1 MRLCCSLPGSDA
13 NRSESG
19 APLRRRCA
27 ARASDRAC
35 VPACVRVSVRA
46 REEAG
51 LAASSPSV
59 AGSHTAGGRGCTHT
73 VGGCGVWADGLQRQR
88 GESLIPSFHGAVCFV
103 LFAAECGGGNG
114 LREAARPLPSP
125 HPTPP
130 IHSHLAH
137 LKTECTSSVQ
147 KCPARMA
154 KMPVGSRWDALYC
167 GIVCTRVLSACCFCL
182 MDDVV

>member
-1 MRLCCSLPGSDA
+1 MRIGRRAALLFGVA
-13 NRSESG
+13 
-19 APLRRRCA
+19 ALRGHLTGR
-27 ARASDRAC
+27 ARTHTG
-35 VPACVRVSVRA
+35 CVRVSVRA

-88 GESLIPSFHGAVCFV
+88 GESLIPSFHSCF
-103 LFAAECGGGNG
+103 LRRSAAEATGC
-114 LREAARPLPSP
+114 ARPLDP
-125 HPTPP
+125 HPPPTPP

-154 KMPVGSRWDALYC
+154 KMPVCSRWDAFYC